1 MKTIFTILISITLA
15 VNISIAQV
23 TPNLFNTEEEQ
34 VLYLYELIN
43 EYRESKGLD
52 TLILDTAIVNACE
65 FHSVYMSFYDI
76 GGHMETRRDSVH
88 VQATIV
94 NPWDRAER
102 FGVILGSHTAENS
115 LNLYYDNR
123 RAGSKEWM
131 ASVKANNPNYKH
143 AAEYVID
150 SWKNSEGHNKTLL
163 MEDGVSCGVYT
174 RVYVNEQGKTRISST
189 FFINSYYE
197 ADPWGKSKN

>member
-1 MKTIFTILISITLA
+1 MKTIFTILISIALA

-43 EYRESKGLD
+43 EYRESKGLN

-88 VQATIV
+88 VQVNIV
-94 NPWDRAER
+94 NPWDRAEE

-115 LNLYYDNR
+115 LNLYSDSSIVV
-123 RAGSKEWM
+123 GSFQQC
-131 ASVKANNPNYKH
+131 S
-143 AAEYVID
+143 
-150 SWKNSEGHNKTLL
+150 TLL
-163 MEDGVSCGVYT
+163 L
-174 RVYVNEQGKTRISST
+174 T
-189 FFINSYYE
+189 FHFAVFPLNNSNTLY
-197 ADPWGKSKN
+197 